1 MIAEYDSFAYD
12 DLYPGL
18 IWDTTNIEVA
28 QASMAQVLSEYIP
41 QLAYGKFDDPK
52 AAVDE
57 MREKLKAAGYD
68 DVKAELQAQMDAYKA
83 SLGTE

>member
-1 MIAEYDSFAYD
+1 
-12 DLYPGL
+12 
-18 IWDTTNIEVA
+18 
-28 QASMAQVLSEYIP
+28 
-41 QLAYGKFDDPK
+41 
-52 AAVDE
+52 